1 MPSLYP
7 TRDGYMTQTIRHK
20 FIEAEIGAG
29 RMPTYAHRI
38 AELASLEAPD
48 DPKLPIQFW
57 QLYSVMGQDR
67 IVEIVAD
74 FYQRVFADEN
84 WFRSVFE
91 RVGGLNH
98 HIGTQA
104 SMWVDT
110 MGGGPYYHGAEFRL
124 SFHHTHNAHALMDAR
139 GAERWSGLMVETL
152 DSCARHMTDDPRVRI
167 SLNTFL
173 TYFFGRYADEFGF
186 ENAAVFG
193 PVNPP
198 YRRRLN
204 FMNMSEDAIEALS
217 EDELRAALGEMGVD
231 VELYPGKAELVGK
244 ALML

>member
-1 MPSLYP
+1 
-7 TRDGYMTQTIRHK
+7 MTQTIRHK
-20 FIEAEIGAG
+20 YIEVAIADGLLPKDAH
-29 RMPTYAHRI
+29 RMPDVI
-38 AELASLEAPD
+38 SLNAPKD
-48 DPKLPIQFW
+48 RKKPIQFW

-74 FYQRVFADEN
+74 FYQRVFSDEE

-104 SMWVDT
+104 SMWIDT

-124 SFHHTHNAHALMDAR
+124 SFHHTHNAHALMDAK
-139 GAERWSGLMVETL
+139 GAARWSGLMVETL
-152 DSCARHMTDDPRVRI
+152 NSCGQHMTDDPRVRP

-193 PVNPP
+193 PVNSPLQ
-198 YRRRLN
+198 RKIN
-204 FMNMSEDAIEALS
+204 FINMTSDAIEALP
-217 EDELRAALGEMGVD
+217 EDELRDALIGRGVD
-231 VELYPGKAELVGK
+231 VSGYANKAELVAK